1 MQVRRKM
8 TVIVELKNVMKRFGS
23 RTVLDRVTL
32 QIQEGEIFALL
43 GPNGSGKTTLLKV
56 FALLSKPDAGE
67 ISLQGVKVT
76 EKNSE
81 RMRLQSTMVFQRT
94 LLFSTTVFNNI
105 AYGLRMRKIEKK
117 VIEERVK
124 DALKLVKLE
133 GFEKRQAKK
142 LSGGE
147 QQRVA
152 LARALVLKTRLL
164 LLDEPTSNLDPK
176 NASVIE
182 EVISAVNHELKT
194 TMVIATHNMF
204 QARTLPHRLALLNDG
219 KITEVGTST
228 EMFGRLSRNLAAFAA
243 VDNTYAGASRITRA
257 GTSIIDVGN
266 DVQIEAAFQKQGN
279 TTIFINPQEIILSK
293 SPLVS
298 SARNT
303 FRGEITE
310 TTDMD
315 SFVRLKVNVGK
326 PVIVEITKR
335 SFIEMRVNLNSE
347 VYLTFKASSVH
358 IV

>member
-1 MQVRRKM
+1 M
-8 TVIVELKNVMKRFGS
+8 TVIAELKNVMKRFGS

-56 FALLSKPDAGE
+56 LALLSKPDAGE

-94 LLFSTTVFNNI
+94 LLFSTTVFDNI
-105 AYGLRMRKIEKK
+105 AYGLRMRKIEKR

-124 DALKLVKLE
+124 NALKLVQLE

-204 QARTLPHRLALLNDG
+204 QARTLPHRIALLNDG
-219 KITEVGTST
+219 KITEVGTAT
-228 EMFGRLSRNLAAFAA
+228 EMFSRLSRNLAAFAA
-243 VDNTYAGASRITRA
+243 VDNTFTGISEITHA
-257 GTSIIDVGN
+257 GTSIVEVGN
-266 DVQIEAAFQKQGN
+266 EVRIEAAFQKQGN
-279 TTIFINPQEIILSK
+279 ATIFISPQDIILSK
-293 SPLVS
+293 NPLVS

-303 FRGEITE
+303 FRGRIIEIS
-310 TTDMD
+310 DMD
-315 SFVRLKVNVGK
+315 SFVRLKVNMGK
-326 PVIVEITKR
+326 SVIVEITKR
-335 SFIEMRVNLNSE
+335 SFIEMGLNLDFE
-347 VYLTFKASSVH
+347 VFLTFKASSVH
-358 IV
+358 VV